1 MMRTLYLIELII
13 FSIVTLVS
21 LTVKKEPLKS
31 ILNALFKTCLCI
43 NPWFCLF
50 GLYGQN

>member
-13 FSIVTLVS
+13 FIIVAIANFI
-21 LTVKKEPLKS
+21 VKKEPLKS
-31 ILNALFKTCLCI
+31 ILNALYKTCLYI
-43 NPWFCLF
+43 NTWFCLF

>member
-31 ILNALFKTCLCI
+31 ILDALYKTCSCI
-43 NPWFCLF
+43 TVWLCLF
-50 GLYGQN
+50 G